1 MFRHLRILALLLI
14 LATVAQSAWLAR
26 SRTTSWISPINVVIY
41 PVNGDGSDVSG
52 RYIAAIDRATFAA
65 IEVFFAREAARYGV
79 AVKTPVEVRLAPAV
93 ARLPPPPPAERS
105 GLPVVFWSLQLR
117 FWAWRN
123 DRFDGPRPD
132 IRMFV
137 LYHDPARSPRL
148 AHSLGLQQGQLG
160 VVNAFASL
168 EMAESNNVVIAH
180 EVMHT
185 VGATD
190 KYAGPDSQPLHPPG
204 YAEPERQPRYP
215 QRAAEIMGG
224 RIPLSPGRAAIPAS
238 LDDVVVGPFTAVEIR
253 WTR

>member
-1 MFRHLRILALLLI
+1 MFRQLRILVLLLV

-26 SRTTSWISPINVVIY
+26 ARTTSWTSPINVVIY
-41 PVNGDGSDVSG
+41 PVNGDGSAVSG
-52 RYIAAIDRATFAA
+52 RYIAAIDRGTFST
-65 IEVFFAREAARYGV
+65 IETFFAREAARYGV
-79 AVKTPVEVRLAPAV
+79 TVKSPVEVRLAPV
-93 ARLPPPPPAERS
+93 VSRLPPPPPVERS

-137 LYHDPARSPRL
+137 LYHDPATSPRL
-148 AHSLGLQQGQLG
+148 AHSLGLQKGQLG
-160 VVNAFASL
+160 VVNAFASP
-168 EMAESNNVVIAH
+168 EMTESNNVVIAH

-185 VGATD
+185 VGAMD
-190 KYAGPDSQPLHPPG
+190 KYAGPDSQPVHPLG

-224 RIPLSPGRAAIPAS
+224 RIPLAPGRAAIPAS
-238 LDDVVVGPFTAVEIR
+238 LDDVVVGPFTAIEIR